1 MANNVFPENELRRIE
16 KLKSYELMGLGKDP
30 ELDVFAQAACLITDC
45 PAALIAMMEQDTQRI
60 QSCVGM
66 ELDTVDRK
74 NTVCQ
79 YTIMSKEVLVI
90 EDTFEDPRSSS
101 NPLIREGN
109 IRFYAGVPLLDD
121 DGDALGT
128 ICVID
133 FHPKTLSDKQKDSLE
148 ELGKAVTKILLGKK
162 RKVQAGYFSEI
173 FHLTNNIIC
182 VLDEARKVKE
192 VNPAFSKVLGLSRSN
207 SLGKS
212 IFTLLGDIER
222 ELVSDLGR
230 VEETKYGVQST
241 SRTKIENGQVVEIEW
256 HFKYDPIN
264 HDILAFGRNVTKE
277 REEKLKLENSERRFR
292 SFFENA
298 IGLMSMHDLDG
309 NILSVN
315 EKGREILRYAK
326 EEVKGLNLKKLV
338 PSHHVGLV
346 EEYLKRIASN
356 KEDSG
361 MMVLQT
367 KDGEDISWL
376 YHNMLETDEN
386 GRSYVVS
393 TALNMTDRL
402 RLEND
407 LLHTKQILE
416 QTNAVAQ
423 VGGWEVNLAENKVY
437 WSDSTK
443 LIHGVDPDFT
453 PDFEHA
459 IGFYEPESQVIL
471 RGIFENA
478 VKTRTPYDT
487 ELRLLKQDGESI
499 WVRVKGIPEF
509 ENDVCKRVFG
519 IIQDIDKS
527 KSLFLELER
536 KESMLRAFVDYVPAS
551 VAMFDR
557 DFNYISVSNQWLEDF
572 HEGVSL
578 PPNSNFF
585 QLFPNIPENRKK
597 IYLDALE
604 GIPYKNT
611 DEVIQAG
618 GLAEAQH
625 FNWEVRPWHLA
636 DGSIGGIIIFTQN
649 ITESVKIN
657 DELKLAKELA
667 DLASKAKSEFLAN
680 MSHEIR
686 TPLNGVIGFSDLL
699 LKTPLNDTQLQYLG
713 YINESGNSLLNIIND
728 ILDFSKIESGK
739 LELFVDKYNVYDVA
753 NQVINVVLY
762 QAQRKEV
769 ELLLNIEQGLPAFV
783 WIDEARIKQVLVNL
797 LGNAVKFTEKGEIEF
812 KISKLRNDEDKLTLR
827 FSVRDTGIGIPPEK
841 QQRIFDAFTQ
851 EDSSV
856 SKRYGGT
863 GLGLTISSNLL
874 KYMGSKLNLESELG
888 VGSTFYFDIEV
899 RCEEMEEEDTDL
911 PLNRVLVVDDNA
923 NNRIILQ
930 HMLAYKNVESVLAE
944 NGMEALQLLMKGERF
959 DVILMD
965 YHMPIL
971 SGLETIEKIKELFRK
986 QEEGIP
992 LIVLHTSSE
1001 EHEVISAFRQEERS
1015 FCLLKPIKSEEL
1027 YSTLRRAIQQNRE
1040 DAVQVKANANL
1051 SLSSDSY
1058 GQDVQVLLADD
1069 NAVNMAL
1076 NLRMMAS
1083 IMPGAQLTE
1092 VSDGAQAIHACKEK
1106 QFDFILM
1113 DVQMPEVD
1121 GIEATKQI
1129 RQMSSYAETPIIGV
1143 TAGNI
1148 SGEKERCLE
1157 AGMSD
1162 FLAKPIRQ
1170 QDLFKAL
1177 EKAML
1182 SVKPSAAEA
1191 SDLEDLD
1198 EHLDMRRLEEQAGD
1212 DPAFLTFFLDLVVR
1226 EIKGSRKQLKE
1237 AIDTNDIVRIKEL
1250 LHKLRGTSSTAG
1262 LIKLAQMTKDL
1273 EISPTIETDLA
1284 IAFVAIEQEMDIG
1297 LELIA
1302 KILNK

>member
-1 MANNVFPENELRRIE
+1 MVNNVFPEHELRRIE

-45 PAALIAMMEQDTQRI
+45 PAALIGMMEQETQRI
-60 QSCVGM
+60 QSCVGIAL
-66 ELDTVDRK
+66 ETVDRN
-74 NTVCQ
+74 NTLCQ
-79 YTIMSKEVLVI
+79 YTIMRKEVVII
-90 EDTFEDPRSSS
+90 EDTFEDVRSSS

-133 FHPKTLSDKQKDSLE
+133 FQPKQLSEKQVNSLA
-148 ELGKAVTKILLGKK
+148 ELGKAVTKILLGKH
-162 RKVQAGYFSEI
+162 RKIQAGYFAEI

-182 VLDEARKVKE
+182 VLDDMHHVKD

-212 IFTLLGDIER
+212 IFTLLGDTNEK
-222 ELVSDLGR
+222 LVSDLNR
-230 VEETKYGVQST
+230 VTETKYGIQSNST
-241 SRTKIENGQVVEIEW
+241 TLTGNGQMVEIEW
-256 HFKYDPIN
+256 HFKFDAVN
-264 HDILAFGRNVTKE
+264 RDILAFGRNVTAE
-277 REEKLKLENSERRFR
+277 RDEKLKLENSERRFR
-292 SFFENA
+292 SFFENS
-298 IGLMSMHDLDG
+298 IGLMSMHDMEG

-315 EKGREILRYAK
+315 ERGREILRYSK
-326 EEVKGLNLKKLV
+326 EEVKGLNLTNLV
-338 PSHHVGLV
+338 PAHHVGLV
-346 EEYLKRIASN
+346 AEYLQRIASN
-356 KEDSG
+356 REDSG

-386 GRSYVVS
+386 GKSYVVS

-423 VGGWEVNLAENKVY
+423 VGGWEVDLVDNKVY

-443 LIHGVDPDFT
+443 LIHGVPLDFT

-459 IGFYEPESQVIL
+459 IGFYEQESQVTL
-471 RGIFENA
+471 RRVFEEA
-478 VKTRTPYDT
+478 IASRTPYDT
-487 ELRLLKQDGESI
+487 ELRLLKQNGESI

-509 ENDVCKRVFG
+509 DNDVCKRVYG
-519 IIQDIDKS
+519 IIQDIDHS

-572 HEGVSL
+572 HDGANL
-578 PPNSNFF
+578 LPNSNFF
-585 QLFPNIPENRKK
+585 DLFPNIPEKRKK
-597 IYLDALE
+597 IYRDALA
-604 GIPYKNT
+604 GVSYKNR
-611 DEVIQAG
+611 DEIIQAG
-618 GLAEAQH
+618 GTAEAQH

-667 DLASKAKSEFLAN
+667 VLASKAKSEFLAN

-699 LKTPLNDTQLQYLG
+699 MKTPLNDTQLQYLS
-713 YINESGNSLLNIIND
+713 YINESGSSLLNIIND

-739 LELFVDKYNVYDVA
+739 LELFVDKYNLYDVA

-762 QAQRKEV
+762 QAQRKDI

-783 WIDEARIKQVLVNL
+783 WVDESRIKQVLVNL

-812 KISKLRNDEDKLTLR
+812 KISKRYNSEDKLALR
-827 FSVRDTGIGIPPEK
+827 FEVRDTGIGIPPEK

-863 GLGLTISSNLL
+863 GLGLTISNNLL
-874 KYMGSKLNLESELG
+874 KYMGSKLHLVSKMG
-888 VGSTFYFDIEV
+888 VGSTFFFDIEV
-899 RCEEMEEEDTDL
+899 PFEEQEVIDTAL

-930 HMLAYKNVESVLAE
+930 HMLSYKNIESVLAA

-971 SGLETIEKIKELFRK
+971 SGLETIGKIKELFLK

-1001 EHEVISAFRQEERS
+1001 EHEVISAFRQEEHS

-1027 YSTLRRAIQQNRE
+1027 YSTLRRAIQQNRQE
-1040 DAVQVKANANL
+1040 AVQAKANENL
-1051 SLSSDSY
+1051 PVSSDFF
-1058 GQDVQVLLADD
+1058 DKEIQVLLADD

-1076 NLRMMAS
+1076 NLRIMAS
-1083 IMPGAQLTE
+1083 IMPGARLTE
-1092 VSDGAQAIHACKEK
+1092 VSDGAQAIAACMKK
-1106 QFDFILM
+1106 TFDFILM
-1113 DVQMPEVD
+1113 DVQMPEID

-1129 RQMSSYAETPIIGV
+1129 RQIEGYADTPIIGV

-1148 SGEKERCLE
+1148 SGERERCLA

-1170 QDLFKAL
+1170 QDLYTALDKAI
-1177 EKAML
+1177 
-1182 SVKPSAAEA
+1182 SGNPIV
-1191 SDLEDLD
+1191 D
-1198 EHLDMRRLEEQAGD
+1198 EGSELAHDDQHLDMRRLDEQAGD
-1212 DPAFLTFFLDLVVR
+1212 DPAFLAFFLDLVVR
-1226 EIKGSRKQLKE
+1226 EITGARRQLQV
-1237 AIDTNDIVRIKEL
+1237 AIHASDIVHVKEL
-1250 LHKLRGTSSTAG
+1250 LHKLRGTASTAG
-1262 LIKLAQMTKDL
+1262 LVKLAEMTKEL
-1273 EISPTIETDLA
+1273 ETSSTIETDLA
-1284 IAFVAIEQEMDIG
+1284 TAFIAIEQEMDIG
-1297 LELIA
+1297 LELIT

>member
-1 MANNVFPENELRRIE
+1 MANQNFPENEWRRIE

-45 PAALIAMMEQDTQRI
+45 PAALIAMMEEQTQRI

-66 ELDTVDRK
+66 ELDTVERK

-79 YTIMSKEVLVI
+79 YTILSKELLVI

-109 IRFYAGVPLLDD
+109 IRFYAGVPLMDE
-121 DGDALGT
+121 DGDVLGT

-133 FHPKTLSDKQKDSLE
+133 FQPKSLSDKQRHLLE
-148 ELGKAVTKILLGKK
+148 ELGKGVTKILLGKK
-162 RKVQAGYFSEI
+162 RKRQAGYFSEI
-173 FHLTNNIIC
+173 FQLTNNVIC
-182 VLDEARKVKE
+182 VLDESGHIQD
-192 VNPAFSKVLGLSRSN
+192 VNPAFTSVLEISRLD

-212 IFTLLGDIER
+212 LFTLLQDDTNT
-222 ELVSDLGR
+222 LASDLKQI
-230 VEETKYGVQST
+230 VDADYGIQST
-241 SRTKIENGQVVEIEW
+241 SSTPVADGSEVIIEW
-256 HFKYDPIN
+256 HFKYDAIN
-264 HDILAFGRNVTKE
+264 HEILAFGRNVTKE
-277 REEKLKLENSERRFR
+277 RQEKLKLENSERRFR

-298 IGLMSMHDLDG
+298 IGLMSMHDMEG
-309 NILSVN
+309 NILAVN
-315 EKGREILRYAK
+315 EKGRAVLKYEQQ
-326 EEVKGLNLKKLV
+326 EVKSLNLKKLV
-338 PSHHVGLV
+338 PPHHVGLV
-346 EEYLKRIASN
+346 EEYLKRIALN
-356 KEDSG
+356 KEDSA

-367 KDGEDISWL
+367 KDGENISWL
-376 YHNMLETDEN
+376 YHNMVEEDEE
-386 GRSYVVS
+386 GKPYVVS
-393 TALNMTDRL
+393 TALNMTDRM

-443 LIHGVDPDFT
+443 LIHGVDPNFT

-459 IGFYEPESQVIL
+459 IGFYEPESQIVL
-471 RGIFENA
+471 RHIFEESIRSR
-478 VKTRTPYDT
+478 KPYDT
-487 ELRLLKQDGESI
+487 ELRLLKQNGETI

-527 KSLFLELER
+527 KSLYLELER
-536 KESMLRAFVDYVPAS
+536 KESMLRAFVNYVPAS

-557 DFNYISVSNQWLEDF
+557 DFNYVSLSNQWIEDF
-572 HEGVSL
+572 HKDESQL
-578 PPNSNFF
+578 LNKNLFE
-585 QLFPNIPENRKK
+585 LFPDIPDQRKK
-597 IYLDALE
+597 IYQDALE
-604 GIPYKNT
+604 GIPYKNI
-611 DEVIQAG
+611 DEVIQVG
-618 GLAEAQH
+618 GIAEPQH
-625 FNWEVRPWHLA
+625 FNWEVRPWHLT

-649 ITESVKIN
+649 ITESVQIN
-657 DELKLAKELA
+657 EELKHAKKMA

-699 LKTPLNDTQLQYLG
+699 LKTPLNDTQMQYLG

-739 LELFVDKYNVYDVA
+739 LELFVDKYNVYDIA

-769 ELLLNIEQGLPAFV
+769 ELLLNIEQGLPAFIWV
-783 WIDEARIKQVLVNL
+783 DEARIKQVLINL

-812 KISKLRNDEDKLTLR
+812 KISRLYHDSDKLSLR
-827 FSVRDTGIGIPPEK
+827 FEVRDTGIGIPEEK

-863 GLGLTISSNLL
+863 GLGLTISNNLL
-874 KYMGSKLNLESELG
+874 KYMGSKLNLTSQLG
-888 VGSTFYFDIEV
+888 KGSTFYFDIEV
-899 RCEEMEEEDTDL
+899 SCEMMEQEDADL

-923 NNRIILQ
+923 NNRVILQ
-930 HMLAYKNVESVLAE
+930 HMLAYKQVESVLAE

-971 SGLETIEKIKELFRK
+971 SGLETIEKIKELFR
-986 QEEGIP
+986 QQGEGIP

-1015 FCLLKPIKSEEL
+1015 FCLLKPIKSDEL
-1027 YSTLRRAIQQNRE
+1027 YQTLRRAIQQNKE
-1040 DAVQVKANANL
+1040 EAGQAKVNL
-1051 SLSSDSY
+1051 SLPTDVY
-1058 GQDVQVLLADD
+1058 GKGIQVLLADD
-1069 NAVNMAL
+1069 NVVNMAL

-1083 IMPGAQLTE
+1083 IMPDAILTE
-1092 VSDGAQAIHACKEK
+1092 VSNGAEAIRACEEVN
-1106 QFDFILM
+1106 FDLILL

-1129 RQMSSYAETPIIGV
+1129 RQMKQYQDTPIIGI
-1143 TAGNI
+1143 TAGNV
-1148 SGEKERCLE
+1148 SGEKERCLA

-1170 QDLFKAL
+1170 QDLFNAL
-1177 EKAML
+1177 QQAML
-1182 SVKPSAAEA
+1182 SLDSSQQSEIESA
-1191 SDLEDLD
+1191 DLAT
-1198 EHLDMRRLEEQAGD
+1198 HLDLQRLHEQAGD
-1212 DPAFLTFFLDLVVR
+1212 DPAFLSFFLDLVIK
-1226 EIKGSRKQLKE
+1226 EITASRAQISDAKKENDLK
-1237 AIDTNDIVRIKEL
+1237 RIKEL
-1250 LHKLRGTSSTAG
+1250 LHKLKGTSSTAG
-1262 LIKLAQMTKDL
+1262 LIKLAQLTKEL
-1273 EISPTIETDLA
+1273 EASISLDTDLSE
-1284 IAFVAIEQEMDIG
+1284 AFAVIEAEMEIG
-1297 LELIA
+1297 LDLIA

>member
-1 MANNVFPENELRRIE
+1 MVNNVFPENELRRIE

-45 PAALIAMMEQDTQRI
+45 PAALIAMMEQETQRI
-60 QSCVGM
+60 QSCVGIA
-66 ELDTVDRK
+66 LDTVDRK

-79 YTIMSKEVLVI
+79 YTIMSKEVLII
-90 EDTFEDPRSSS
+90 EDTFNDVRSSS

-133 FHPKTLSDKQKDSLE
+133 FHPKQLSEKQVSSLA
-148 ELGKAVTKILLGKK
+148 ELGKAATKILLGKH
-162 RKVQAGYFSEI
+162 RKKQAGYFAEI

-182 VLDEARKVKE
+182 VLDDMHNVKD
-192 VNPAFSKVLGLSRSN
+192 VNPAFSKVLGLSRSD

-212 IFTLLGDIER
+212 IFTLLGDTE
-222 ELVSDLGR
+222 EKLAFDLNR
-230 VEETKYGVQST
+230 VAETKYGIQSSST
-241 SRTKIENGQVVEIEW
+241 TRMENGQMVEIEW
-256 HFKYDPIN
+256 NFKFDAVN
-264 HDILAFGRNVTKE
+264 RDILAFGRNVTAE

-298 IGLMSMHDLDG
+298 IGLMSMHDMEG

-315 EKGREILRYAK
+315 EKGRELLGYSK
-326 EEVKGLNLKKLV
+326 EEVKGLNLKNLV
-338 PSHHVGLV
+338 PAHHVALV
-346 EEYLKRIASN
+346 ADYLQRIASN
-356 KEDSG
+356 REDSG

-386 GRSYVVS
+386 GKSYVVS

-423 VGGWEVNLAENKVY
+423 VGGWEVDLVNNKVY

-443 LIHGVDPDFT
+443 LIHGVPLDFT

-459 IGFYEPESQVIL
+459 IGFYEQESQGTL
-471 RGIFENA
+471 RRVFEEA
-478 VKTRTPYDT
+478 IASRTPYDT
-487 ELRLLKQDGESI
+487 ELRLLKQSGESI

-509 ENDVCKRVFG
+509 ENDLCKRVYG
-519 IIQDIDKS
+519 IIQDIDHS

-572 HEGVSL
+572 HDGASL
-578 PPNSNFF
+578 PTNSNFLD
-585 QLFPNIPENRKK
+585 LFPHIPENRKK
-597 IYLDALE
+597 IYRDALG
-604 GIPYKNT
+604 GIPYKNR
-611 DEVIQAG
+611 DEIIQAG

-667 DLASKAKSEFLAN
+667 VLASKAKSEFLAN

-739 LELFVDKYNVYDVA
+739 LELFVDKYNIYDVA

-762 QAQRKEV
+762 QAQRKDV

-783 WIDEARIKQVLVNL
+783 WIDESRIKQVLVNL

-812 KISKLRNDEDKLTLR
+812 KISKRYNSEDKLALR
-827 FSVRDTGIGIPPEK
+827 FEVRDTGIGIPPDK

-863 GLGLTISSNLL
+863 GLGLTISNNLL
-874 KYMGSKLNLESELG
+874 KYMGSKLNLVSKMG
-888 VGSTFYFDIEV
+888 VGSTFFFDIEV
-899 RCEEMEEEDTDL
+899 RFEEQEDIDTEL

-930 HMLAYKNVESVLAE
+930 HMLSYKNVDSVLAA

-971 SGLETIEKIKELFRK
+971 SGLETIGKIKELFLK

-1001 EHEVISAFRQEERS
+1001 EHEVISAFRQEEHS

-1027 YSTLRRAIQQNRE
+1027 YSTLRRAIQQNRQE
-1040 DAVQVKANANL
+1040 AVQSKANENL
-1051 SLSSDSY
+1051 SVSSDFY
-1058 GQDVQVLLADD
+1058 HKEIQVLLADD

-1076 NLRMMAS
+1076 NLRIMAS
-1083 IMPGAQLTE
+1083 IMPGARLTE
-1092 VSDGAQAIHACKEK
+1092 VSDGAQAIEACRKK
-1106 QFDFILM
+1106 TFDFILM

-1129 RQMSSYAETPIIGV
+1129 RQIKGYAETPIIGV

-1148 SGEKERCLE
+1148 SGERERCLA

-1170 QDLFKAL
+1170 QDLYIALDKAISGTPI
-1177 EKAML
+1177 ADD
-1182 SVKPSAAEA
+1182 A
-1191 SDLEDLD
+1191 SELAHGDQ
-1198 EHLDMRRLEEQAGD
+1198 HLDMHRLDEQAGD
-1212 DPAFLTFFLDLVVR
+1212 DPAFLAFFLDLVVR
-1226 EIKGSRKQLKE
+1226 EITGARKQLQV
-1237 AIDTNDIVRIKEL
+1237 AIHADDFVHVKEL
-1250 LHKLRGTSSTAG
+1250 LHKLRGTASTAG
-1262 LIKLAQMTKDL
+1262 LVKLAEMTKEL
-1273 EISPTIETDLA
+1273 ETSSTIETDLA
-1284 IAFVAIEQEMDIG
+1284 NAFRAIEQEMDIG
-1297 LELIA
+1297 LELIT

>member
-1 MANNVFPENELRRIE
+1 MVNNVFPENELRRIE

-45 PAALIAMMEQDTQRI
+45 PAALIAMMEQETQRI
-60 QSCVGM
+60 QSCVGIA
-66 ELDTVDRK
+66 LDTVDRK

-79 YTIMSKEVLVI
+79 YTIMSKEVLII
-90 EDTFEDPRSSS
+90 EDTFNDVRSSS

-133 FHPKTLSDKQKDSLE
+133 FQPKKLSEKQVNSLA
-148 ELGKAVTKILLGKK
+148 ELGKAVTKILLGKH
-162 RKVQAGYFSEI
+162 RKIQAGYFAEI

-182 VLDEARKVKE
+182 VLDDMRHVKE
-192 VNPAFSKVLGLSRSN
+192 VNPAFSKILGLSRSN

-212 IFTLLGDIER
+212 IFTLLGDTKEK
-222 ELVSDLGR
+222 LVSDLNR
-230 VEETKYGVQST
+230 VEDAKYGIQSSST
-241 SRTKIENGQVVEIEW
+241 IRMENGQMVEIEW
-256 HFKYDPIN
+256 HFKFDAVN
-264 HDILAFGRNVTKE
+264 RDILAFGRNVTAE

-298 IGLMSMHDLDG
+298 IGLMSMHDMEG

-315 EKGREILRYAK
+315 EKGRELLGYSK
-326 EEVKGLNLKKLV
+326 EEVKGLNLRNLV
-338 PSHHVGLV
+338 PAHHVGLV
-346 EEYLKRIASN
+346 AEYLQRIASN
-356 KEDSG
+356 REDSG

-386 GRSYVVS
+386 GKFYVVS

-423 VGGWEVNLAENKVY
+423 VGGWEVDLVNNKVY

-443 LIHGVDPDFT
+443 LIHGVPLDFT

-459 IGFYEPESQVIL
+459 IGFYEQESQGTL
-471 RGIFENA
+471 RRVFEEA
-478 VKTRTPYDT
+478 IASRTPYDT
-487 ELRLLKQDGESI
+487 ELRLLKQSGESI

-509 ENDVCKRVFG
+509 ENDVCRRVYG
-519 IIQDIDKS
+519 IIQDIDHS

-572 HEGVSL
+572 HDGASL
-578 PPNSNFF
+578 PSNSNFF
-585 QLFPNIPENRKK
+585 DLFPHIPENRKK
-597 IYLDALE
+597 IYRDALG
-604 GIPYKNT
+604 GIPYKNR
-611 DEVIQAG
+611 DEIIQAG
-618 GLAEAQH
+618 GFAEAQH

-667 DLASKAKSEFLAN
+667 VLASKAKSEFLAN

-739 LELFVDKYNVYDVA
+739 LELFVDKYNLYDVA

-762 QAQRKEV
+762 QAQRKDV

-783 WIDEARIKQVLVNL
+783 WIDESRIKQVLVNL

-812 KISKLRNDEDKLTLR
+812 KISKRYNSEDKLALR
-827 FSVRDTGIGIPPEK
+827 FEVRDTGIGIPPDK

-863 GLGLTISSNLL
+863 GLGLTISNNLL
-874 KYMGSKLNLESELG
+874 KYMGSKLNLVSKMG
-888 VGSTFYFDIEV
+888 VGSTFFFDIEV
-899 RCEEMEEEDTDL
+899 RFEEQEDIDTEL

-930 HMLAYKNVESVLAE
+930 HMLSYKNVDSVLAA

-971 SGLETIEKIKELFRK
+971 SGLETIGKIKELFLK

-1001 EHEVISAFRQEERS
+1001 EHEVISAFRQEEHS

-1027 YSTLRRAIQQNRE
+1027 YSTLRRAIQQNRQE
-1040 DAVQVKANANL
+1040 AVQAKANENL
-1051 SLSSDSY
+1051 PVSSDFY
-1058 GQDVQVLLADD
+1058 DKEIQVLLADD

-1076 NLRMMAS
+1076 NLRIMAS
-1083 IMPGAQLTE
+1083 IMPSARLTE
-1092 VSDGAQAIHACKEK
+1092 VSDGAQAIEACMKK
-1106 QFDFILM
+1106 TFDFILM
-1113 DVQMPEVD
+1113 DVQMPEID

-1129 RQMSSYAETPIIGV
+1129 RQIEGYADTPIIGV

-1148 SGEKERCLE
+1148 SGEKERCLA

-1170 QDLFKAL
+1170 QDLYTALDKAI
-1177 EKAML
+1177 
-1182 SVKPSAAEA
+1182 SGNPIV
-1191 SDLEDLD
+1191 D
-1198 EHLDMRRLEEQAGD
+1198 EGSELAHDDQHLDMRRLDEQAGD
-1212 DPAFLTFFLDLVVR
+1212 DPAFLAFFLDLVVR
-1226 EIKGSRKQLKE
+1226 EITGARKQLQV
-1237 AIDTNDIVRIKEL
+1237 AIHASDIVHVKEL
-1250 LHKLRGTSSTAG
+1250 LHKLRGTASTAG
-1262 LIKLAQMTKDL
+1262 LVKLAEMTKEL
-1273 EISPTIETDLA
+1273 ETSFTIETDLA
-1284 IAFVAIEQEMDIG
+1284 TAFRAIEQEMDIG
-1297 LELIA
+1297 LELIT

>member
-1 MANNVFPENELRRIE
+1 MTNQNFPENEWRRIE

-30 ELDVFAQAACLITDC
+30 ELDVFAQAACLITDS
-45 PAALIAMMEQDTQRI
+45 PAALIAMMEEQTQRI

-66 ELDTVDRK
+66 ELDTVERK

-79 YTIMSKEVLVI
+79 YTIMSTELLVI

-109 IRFYAGVPLLDD
+109 IRFYAGVPLMDE
-121 DGDALGT
+121 DGDVLGT

-133 FHPKTLSDKQKDSLE
+133 FQPKSLSDRQKHLLE
-148 ELGKAVTKILLGKK
+148 ELGVGVTKILLGKK
-162 RKVQAGYFSEI
+162 RKRQAGYFSEI
-173 FHLTNNIIC
+173 FQLTNNVIC
-182 VLDEARKVKE
+182 VLDQDCQIKD
-192 VNPAFSKVLGLSRSN
+192 VNPAFTNVLGISRSESIGQ
-207 SLGKS
+207 SLL
-212 IFTLLGDIER
+212 TLLQDDTKT
-222 ELVSDLGR
+222 LASDLKR
-230 VEETKYGVQST
+230 IVTADYGIQST
-241 SRTKIENGQVVEIEW
+241 SLTPLGDGSEVIIEW
-256 HFKYDPIN
+256 HFKYDAIN
-264 HDILAFGRNVTKE
+264 HEILAFGRNVTQE
-277 REEKLKLENSERRFR
+277 LQEKMKLENSERRFR

-298 IGLMSMHDLDG
+298 IGLMSMHDMEG
-309 NILSVN
+309 NILAVN
-315 EKGREILRYAK
+315 EKGRAVLKYEQH
-326 EEVKGLNLKKLV
+326 EVKSLNLKKLV
-338 PSHHVGLV
+338 PPHHVGLV
-346 EEYLKRIASN
+346 EEYLKRIAQN
-356 KEDSG
+356 KEDSA

-367 KDGEDISWL
+367 KDGESISWL
-376 YHNMLETDEN
+376 YHNIVEVDEE
-386 GRSYVVS
+386 GKPYVVS

-407 LLHTKQILE
+407 LRHTKQILE

-443 LIHGVDPDFT
+443 LIHGVDPHFT
-453 PDFEHA
+453 PDFEYA
-459 IGFYEPESQVIL
+459 IGFYEPDSQVAL
-471 RGIFENA
+471 RHIFEESVRNR
-478 VKTRTPYDT
+478 KPYDT
-487 ELRLLKQDGESI
+487 ELRLLKQNGETI

-527 KSLFLELER
+527 KSLYLELER
-536 KESMLRAFVDYVPAS
+536 KESMLRAFVNYVPAS

-557 DFNYISVSNQWLEDF
+557 DFNYVSLSNQWIEDF
-572 HEGVSL
+572 HKDENQL
-578 PPNSNFF
+578 LTKNLFE
-585 QLFPNIPENRKK
+585 LFPDIPAQRKK
-597 IYLDALE
+597 IYQDALQ
-604 GIPYKNT
+604 GISYKNI
-611 DEVIQAG
+611 DEVIQVG
-618 GLAEAQH
+618 GIAEPQH
-625 FNWEVRPWHLA
+625 FNWEVRPWHLR

-649 ITESVKIN
+649 ITESVQIN
-657 DELKLAKELA
+657 EELKLAKKMA

-699 LKTPLNDTQLQYLG
+699 LKTPLNDTQMQYLG

-739 LELFVDKYNVYDVA
+739 LELFVDKHNVYDIA

-783 WIDEARIKQVLVNL
+783 WVDEARIKQVLINL
-797 LGNAVKFTEKGEIEF
+797 LGNAVKFTEQGEIEF
-812 KISKLRNDEDKLTLR
+812 KISRLHHDSDKLSLR
-827 FSVRDTGIGIPPEK
+827 FEVRDTGIGIPEEK

-863 GLGLTISSNLL
+863 GLGLTISNNLL
-874 KYMGSKLNLESELG
+874 KYMGSKLNLTSQLG
-888 VGSTFYFDIEV
+888 KGSTFYFDIEV
-899 RCEEMEEEDTDL
+899 PCEEMENQDADL
-911 PLNRVLVVDDNA
+911 PLNRALVVDDNA

-930 HMLAYKNVESVLAE
+930 HMLTYKQVESVLAE

-986 QEEGIP
+986 QGEAIP

-1015 FCLLKPIKSEEL
+1015 FCLLKPIKSDEL
-1027 YSTLRRAIQQNRE
+1027 YQTLRRAIQQNKE
-1040 DAVQVKANANL
+1040 ELGQAKANL
-1051 SLSSDSY
+1051 SLPTESY
-1058 GQDVQVLLADD
+1058 GRGIRVLLADD

-1076 NLRMMAS
+1076 NVRMMAS
-1083 IMPGAQLTE
+1083 IMPDANLTE
-1092 VSDGAQAIHACKEK
+1092 VSNGADAIQACEEVH
-1106 QFDFILM
+1106 FDLILL

-1129 RQMSSYAETPIIGV
+1129 RQMKQYQDTPIIGI
-1143 TAGNI
+1143 TAGNV

-1170 QDLFKAL
+1170 KDLFNAL
-1177 EKAML
+1177 QQAML
-1182 SVKPSAAEA
+1182 SVEVSETPEIEAVDLAA
-1191 SDLEDLD
+1191 
-1198 EHLDMRRLEEQAGD
+1198 HLDVRRLHEQAGD
-1212 DPAFLTFFLDLVVR
+1212 DPAFLSFFLDLVIKEITSSRIQITEAKR
-1226 EIKGSRKQLKE
+1226 E
-1237 AIDTNDIVRIKEL
+1237 NDWKRIKEL
-1250 LHKLRGTSSTAG
+1250 LHKLKGTSSTAG
-1262 LIKLAQMTKDL
+1262 LIKLAQLTNEL
-1273 EISPTIETDLA
+1273 EANISFDTDLSK
-1284 IAFVAIEQEMDIG
+1284 AFALIEKEMEVG
-1297 LELIA
+1297 LGLIA

>member
-1 MANNVFPENELRRIE
+1 MVNNVFPENELRRIE

-45 PAALIAMMEQDTQRI
+45 PAALIAMMEQETQRI
-60 QSCVGM
+60 QSCVGIA
-66 ELDTVDRK
+66 LDTVDRK

-79 YTIMSKEVLVI
+79 YTIMSKEVLII
-90 EDTFEDPRSSS
+90 EDTFNDVRSSS

-133 FHPKTLSDKQKDSLE
+133 FHPKQLSEKQVSSLA
-148 ELGKAVTKILLGKK
+148 ELGKAVTKILLGKH
-162 RKVQAGYFSEI
+162 RKKHAGYFAEI

-182 VLDEARKVKE
+182 VLDDMHNVRD

-212 IFTLLGDIER
+212 IFTLLGDNE
-222 ELVSDLGR
+222 EKLASDLNR
-230 VEETKYGVQST
+230 VAETKYGIQSSST
-241 SRTKIENGQVVEIEW
+241 IRMENGQMVEIEW
-256 HFKYDPIN
+256 HFKFDAVN
-264 HDILAFGRNVTKE
+264 RDILAFGRNVTAE

-298 IGLMSMHDLDG
+298 IGLMSMHDIEG

-315 EKGREILRYAK
+315 EKGRELLGYSK
-326 EEVKGLNLKKLV
+326 EEVKGLNLTNLV
-338 PSHHVGLV
+338 PAHHVALV
-346 EEYLKRIASN
+346 ADYLQRIASN
-356 KEDSG
+356 REDSG

-386 GRSYVVS
+386 GKSYVVS

-423 VGGWEVNLAENKVY
+423 VGGWEVDLANNKVY

-443 LIHGVDPDFT
+443 LIHGVPLDFT

-459 IGFYEPESQVIL
+459 IGFYEQESQGTL
-471 RGIFENA
+471 RRVFEEA
-478 VKTRTPYDT
+478 IASRTPYDT
-487 ELRLLKQDGESI
+487 ELRLLKQSGESI

-509 ENDVCKRVFG
+509 ENDVCKRVYG
-519 IIQDIDKS
+519 IIQDIDLS

-572 HEGVSL
+572 HDGANL

-585 QLFPNIPENRKK
+585 DLFPNIPENRKK
-597 IYLDALE
+597 IYRDALA
-604 GIPYKNT
+604 GVSYKNR
-611 DEVIQAG
+611 DEIIQAG
-618 GLAEAQH
+618 GTAEAQH

-667 DLASKAKSEFLAN
+667 VLASKAKSEFLAN

-699 LKTPLNDTQLQYLG
+699 MKTPLNDTQLQYLS
-713 YINESGNSLLNIIND
+713 YINESGSSLLNIIND

-739 LELFVDKYNVYDVA
+739 LELFVDKYNLYDVA

-762 QAQRKEV
+762 QAQRKDV

-783 WIDEARIKQVLVNL
+783 WVDESRIKQVLVNL

-812 KISKLRNDEDKLTLR
+812 KISKRYNSEDKLALR
-827 FSVRDTGIGIPPEK
+827 FEVRDTGIGIPPEK

-863 GLGLTISSNLL
+863 GLGLTISNNLL
-874 KYMGSKLNLESELG
+874 KYMGSKLHLVSKMG
-888 VGSTFYFDIEV
+888 VGSTFFFDIEV
-899 RCEEMEEEDTDL
+899 PFEEQEVIDTAL

-930 HMLAYKNVESVLAE
+930 HMLSYKNIESVLAA

-971 SGLETIEKIKELFRK
+971 SGLETIGKIKELFLK

-992 LIVLHTSSE
+992 LIILHTSSE
-1001 EHEVISAFRQEERS
+1001 EHEVISAFRQEEHS

-1027 YSTLRRAIQQNRE
+1027 YSTLRRAIQQNRQE
-1040 DAVQVKANANL
+1040 AVQAKANENL
-1051 SLSSDSY
+1051 PVSSDFF
-1058 GQDVQVLLADD
+1058 DKEIQVLLADD

-1076 NLRMMAS
+1076 NLRIMAS
-1083 IMPGAQLTE
+1083 IMPGARLTE
-1092 VSDGAQAIHACKEK
+1092 VSDGAQAIAACMKK
-1106 QFDFILM
+1106 TFDFILM
-1113 DVQMPEVD
+1113 DVQMPEID

-1129 RQMSSYAETPIIGV
+1129 RQIEGYADTPIIGV

-1148 SGEKERCLE
+1148 SGERERCLA

-1170 QDLFKAL
+1170 QDLYTALDKAISGNPIVD
-1177 EKAML
+1177 EG
-1182 SVKPSAAEA
+1182 
-1191 SDLEDLD
+1191 SDLAHDD
-1198 EHLDMRRLEEQAGD
+1198 QHLDMRRLDEQAGD
-1212 DPAFLTFFLDLVVR
+1212 DPAFLAFFLDLVVR
-1226 EIKGSRKQLKE
+1226 EITGARRQLQV
-1237 AIDTNDIVRIKEL
+1237 AIHASDIVHVKEL
-1250 LHKLRGTSSTAG
+1250 LHKLRGTASTAG
-1262 LIKLAQMTKDL
+1262 LVKLAEMTKEL
-1273 EISPTIETDLA
+1273 ETSSTIETDLST
-1284 IAFVAIEQEMDIG
+1284 AFIAIEQEMDIG
-1297 LELIA
+1297 LELIT

>member
-1 MANNVFPENELRRIE
+1 MVNNVFPENELRRIE

-45 PAALIAMMEQDTQRI
+45 PAALIAMMEQETQRI
-60 QSCVGM
+60 QSCVGIA
-66 ELDTVDRK
+66 LDTVDRK

-79 YTIMSKEVLVI
+79 YTIMSKEVLII
-90 EDTFEDPRSSS
+90 EDTFNDVRSSS

-133 FHPKTLSDKQKDSLE
+133 FHPKQLSEKQVSSLA
-148 ELGKAVTKILLGKK
+148 ELGKAATKILLGKH
-162 RKVQAGYFSEI
+162 RKKQAGYFAEI

-182 VLDEARKVKE
+182 VLDDMHNVKD
-192 VNPAFSKVLGLSRSN
+192 VNPAFSKVLGLSRSD

-212 IFTLLGDIER
+212 IFTLLGDTE
-222 ELVSDLGR
+222 EKLAFDLNR
-230 VEETKYGVQST
+230 VAETKYGIQSSST
-241 SRTKIENGQVVEIEW
+241 TRMENGQMVEIEW
-256 HFKYDPIN
+256 NFKFDAVN
-264 HDILAFGRNVTKE
+264 RDILAFGRNVTAE

-298 IGLMSMHDLDG
+298 IGLMSMHDMEG

-315 EKGREILRYAK
+315 EKGRELLGYSK
-326 EEVKGLNLKKLV
+326 EEVKGLNLKNLV
-338 PSHHVGLV
+338 PAHHVALV
-346 EEYLKRIASN
+346 ADYLQRIASN
-356 KEDSG
+356 REDSG

-386 GRSYVVS
+386 GKSYVVS

-423 VGGWEVNLAENKVY
+423 VGGWEVDLVNNKVY

-443 LIHGVDPDFT
+443 LIHGVPLDFT

-459 IGFYEPESQVIL
+459 IGFYEQESQGTL
-471 RGIFENA
+471 RRVFEEA
-478 VKTRTPYDT
+478 IASRTPYDT
-487 ELRLLKQDGESI
+487 ELRLLKQSGESI

-509 ENDVCKRVFG
+509 ENDLCKRVYG
-519 IIQDIDKS
+519 IIQDIDHS

-572 HEGVSL
+572 HDGASL
-578 PPNSNFF
+578 PTNSNFF
-585 QLFPNIPENRKK
+585 DLFPHIPENRKK
-597 IYLDALE
+597 IYRDALG
-604 GIPYKNT
+604 GIPYKNR
-611 DEVIQAG
+611 DEIIQAG

-667 DLASKAKSEFLAN
+667 VLASKAKSEFLAN

-739 LELFVDKYNVYDVA
+739 LELFVDKYNIYDVA

-762 QAQRKEV
+762 QAQRKDV

-783 WIDEARIKQVLVNL
+783 WIDESRIKQVLVNL

-812 KISKLRNDEDKLTLR
+812 KISKRYNSEDKLALR
-827 FSVRDTGIGIPPEK
+827 FEVRDTGIGIPPDK

-863 GLGLTISSNLL
+863 GLGLTISNNLL
-874 KYMGSKLNLESELG
+874 KYMGSKLNLVSKMG
-888 VGSTFYFDIEV
+888 VGSTFFFDIEV
-899 RCEEMEEEDTDL
+899 RFEEQEDIDTEL

-930 HMLAYKNVESVLAE
+930 HMLSYKNVDSVLAA

-971 SGLETIEKIKELFRK
+971 SGLETIGKIKELFLK

-1001 EHEVISAFRQEERS
+1001 EHEVISAFRQEEHS

-1027 YSTLRRAIQQNRE
+1027 YSTLRRAIQQNRQE
-1040 DAVQVKANANL
+1040 AVQSKANENL
-1051 SLSSDSY
+1051 SVSSDFY
-1058 GQDVQVLLADD
+1058 HKEIQVLLADD

-1076 NLRMMAS
+1076 NLRIMAS
-1083 IMPGAQLTE
+1083 IMPGARLTE
-1092 VSDGAQAIHACKEK
+1092 VSDGAQAIEACRKK
-1106 QFDFILM
+1106 TFDFILM

-1129 RQMSSYAETPIIGV
+1129 RQIKGYAETPIIGV

-1148 SGEKERCLE
+1148 SGERERCLA

-1170 QDLFKAL
+1170 QDLYIALDKAISGTPI
-1177 EKAML
+1177 ADD
-1182 SVKPSAAEA
+1182 A
-1191 SDLEDLD
+1191 SELAHGDQ
-1198 EHLDMRRLEEQAGD
+1198 HLDMHRLDEQAGD
-1212 DPAFLTFFLDLVVR
+1212 DPAFLAFFLDLVVR
-1226 EIKGSRKQLKE
+1226 EITGARKQLQV
-1237 AIDTNDIVRIKEL
+1237 AIHADDFVHVKEL
-1250 LHKLRGTSSTAG
+1250 LHKLRGTASTAG
-1262 LIKLAQMTKDL
+1262 LVKLAEMTKEL
-1273 EISPTIETDLA
+1273 ETSSTIETDLA
-1284 IAFVAIEQEMDIG
+1284 NAFRAIEQEMDIG
-1297 LELIA
+1297 LELIT

>member
-1 MANNVFPENELRRIE
+1 MVNNVFPEHELRRIE

-45 PAALIAMMEQDTQRI
+45 PAALIGMMEQETQRI
-60 QSCVGM
+60 QSCVGIAL
-66 ELDTVDRK
+66 ETVDRN
-74 NTVCQ
+74 NTLCQ
-79 YTIMSKEVLVI
+79 YTIMRKEVVII
-90 EDTFEDPRSSS
+90 EDTFEDVRSSS

-133 FHPKTLSDKQKDSLE
+133 FQPKQLSEKQVNSLA
-148 ELGKAVTKILLGKK
+148 ELGKAVTKILLGKH
-162 RKVQAGYFSEI
+162 RKIQAGYFAEI

-182 VLDEARKVKE
+182 VLDDMHHVKD

-212 IFTLLGDIER
+212 IFTLLGDTNEK
-222 ELVSDLGR
+222 LVSDLNR
-230 VEETKYGVQST
+230 VTETKYGIQSNST
-241 SRTKIENGQVVEIEW
+241 TLTGNGQMVEIEW
-256 HFKYDPIN
+256 HFKFDAVN
-264 HDILAFGRNVTKE
+264 RDILAFGRNVTAE
-277 REEKLKLENSERRFR
+277 RDEKLKLENSERRFR
-292 SFFENA
+292 SFFENS
-298 IGLMSMHDLDG
+298 IGLMSMHDMEG

-315 EKGREILRYAK
+315 ERGREILRYSK
-326 EEVKGLNLKKLV
+326 EEVKGLNLTNLV
-338 PSHHVGLV
+338 PAHHVGLV
-346 EEYLKRIASN
+346 AEYLQRIASN
-356 KEDSG
+356 REDSG

-386 GRSYVVS
+386 GKSYVVS

-423 VGGWEVNLAENKVY
+423 VGGWEVDLVDNKVY

-443 LIHGVDPDFT
+443 LIHGVPLDFT

-459 IGFYEPESQVIL
+459 IGFYEQESQVTL
-471 RGIFENA
+471 RRVFEEA
-478 VKTRTPYDT
+478 IASRTPYDT
-487 ELRLLKQDGESI
+487 ELRLLKQNGESI

-509 ENDVCKRVFG
+509 DNDVCKRVYG
-519 IIQDIDKS
+519 IIQDIDHS

-572 HEGVSL
+572 HDGANL
-578 PPNSNFF
+578 LPNSNFF
-585 QLFPNIPENRKK
+585 DLFPNIPENRKK
-597 IYLDALE
+597 IYRDALA
-604 GIPYKNT
+604 GVSYKNR
-611 DEVIQAG
+611 DEIIQAG
-618 GLAEAQH
+618 GTAEAQH

-667 DLASKAKSEFLAN
+667 VLASKAKSEFLAN

-699 LKTPLNDTQLQYLG
+699 MKTPLNDTQLQYLS
-713 YINESGNSLLNIIND
+713 YINESGSSLLNIIND

-739 LELFVDKYNVYDVA
+739 LELFVDKYNLYDVA

-762 QAQRKEV
+762 QAQRKDI

-783 WIDEARIKQVLVNL
+783 WVDESRIKQVLVNL

-812 KISKLRNDEDKLTLR
+812 KISKRYNSEDKLALR
-827 FSVRDTGIGIPPEK
+827 FEVRDTGIGIPPEK

-863 GLGLTISSNLL
+863 GLGLTISNNLL
-874 KYMGSKLNLESELG
+874 KYMGSKLHLVSKMG
-888 VGSTFYFDIEV
+888 VGSTFFFDIEV
-899 RCEEMEEEDTDL
+899 PFEEQEVIDTAL

-930 HMLAYKNVESVLAE
+930 HMLSYKNIESVLAA

-971 SGLETIEKIKELFRK
+971 SGLETIGKIKELFLK

-1001 EHEVISAFRQEERS
+1001 EHEVISAFRQEEHS

-1027 YSTLRRAIQQNRE
+1027 YSTLRRAIQQNRQE
-1040 DAVQVKANANL
+1040 AVQAKANENL
-1051 SLSSDSY
+1051 PVSSDFF
-1058 GQDVQVLLADD
+1058 DKEIQVLLADD

-1076 NLRMMAS
+1076 NLRIMAS
-1083 IMPGAQLTE
+1083 IMPGARLTE
-1092 VSDGAQAIHACKEK
+1092 VSDGAQAIAACMKK
-1106 QFDFILM
+1106 TFDFILM
-1113 DVQMPEVD
+1113 DVQMPEID

-1129 RQMSSYAETPIIGV
+1129 RQIEGYADTPIIGV

-1148 SGEKERCLE
+1148 SGERERCLA

-1170 QDLFKAL
+1170 QDLYTALDKAI
-1177 EKAML
+1177 
-1182 SVKPSAAEA
+1182 SGNPIV
-1191 SDLEDLD
+1191 D
-1198 EHLDMRRLEEQAGD
+1198 EGSELAHDDQHLDMRRLDEQAGD
-1212 DPAFLTFFLDLVVR
+1212 DPAFLAFFLDLVVR
-1226 EIKGSRKQLKE
+1226 EITGARRQLQV
-1237 AIDTNDIVRIKEL
+1237 AIHASDIVHVKEL
-1250 LHKLRGTSSTAG
+1250 LHKLRGTASTAG
-1262 LIKLAQMTKDL
+1262 LVKLAEMTKEL
-1273 EISPTIETDLA
+1273 ETSSTIETDLA
-1284 IAFVAIEQEMDIG
+1284 TAFIAIEQEMDIG
-1297 LELIA
+1297 LELIT

>member
-1 MANNVFPENELRRIE
+1 MANQNFPENEWRRIE

-45 PAALIAMMEQDTQRI
+45 PAALIAMMEEQTQRI

-66 ELDTVDRK
+66 ELDTVERK

-79 YTIMSKEVLVI
+79 YTISSKELLVI

-109 IRFYAGVPLLDD
+109 IRFYAGVPLMDD
-121 DGDALGT
+121 DGDVLGT

-133 FHPKTLSDKQKDSLE
+133 FQPKSLSEKQRHLLE
-148 ELGKAVTKILLGKK
+148 ELGRGVTKILLGKK
-162 RKVQAGYFSEI
+162 RKRQAGYFSEI
-173 FHLTNNIIC
+173 FQLTNNVIC
-182 VLDEARKVKE
+182 VLDESCQIKD
-192 VNPAFSKVLGLSRSN
+192 VNPAFTSVLEVSRLDSI
-207 SLGKS
+207 GKS
-212 IFTLLGDIER
+212 LFKLLRDDTKTLA
-222 ELVSDLGR
+222 SDLKQLVGAD
-230 VEETKYGVQST
+230 YGIQST
-241 SRTKIENGQVVEIEW
+241 SSTPIADGSEVIIEW
-256 HFKYDPIN
+256 HFKYDAIN
-264 HDILAFGRNVTKE
+264 HEILAFGRNVTKE
-277 REEKLKLENSERRFR
+277 RQEKLKLENSERRFR

-298 IGLMSMHDLDG
+298 IGLMSMHDMDG
-309 NILSVN
+309 NILAVN
-315 EKGREILRYAK
+315 EKGRSVLKYEQR
-326 EEVKGLNLKKLV
+326 EVKSLNLKRLV
-338 PSHHVGLV
+338 PPHHVGLV
-346 EEYLKRIASN
+346 EDYLKRIAQN
-356 KEDSG
+356 KEDSA

-367 KDGEDISWL
+367 KDGENISWL
-376 YHNMLETDEN
+376 YHNMVELDEE
-386 GRSYVVS
+386 GKPYVVS
-393 TALNMTDRL
+393 TALNMTDRM

-443 LIHGVDPDFT
+443 LIHGVDPHFT

-459 IGFYEPESQVIL
+459 IGFYEPESQIAL
-471 RGIFENA
+471 RHIFEESIRSR
-478 VKTRTPYDT
+478 KPYDT
-487 ELRLLKQDGESI
+487 ELRLLKQNGETI

-527 KSLFLELER
+527 KSLYLELER
-536 KESMLRAFVDYVPAS
+536 KESMLRAFVNYVPAS
-551 VAMFDR
+551 VAMFDL
-557 DFNYISVSNQWLEDF
+557 DFNYVSLSNQWIEDF
-572 HEGVSL
+572 HKDESQL
-578 PPNSNFF
+578 LNKNLFE
-585 QLFPNIPENRKK
+585 LFPDIPDQRKK
-597 IYLDALE
+597 IYQDALK
-604 GIPYKNT
+604 GIPYKNI
-611 DEVIQAG
+611 DEVIQVG
-618 GLAEAQH
+618 GIAEPQH
-625 FNWEVRPWHLA
+625 FNWEVRPWHLT

-649 ITESVKIN
+649 ITESVQIN
-657 DELKLAKELA
+657 EELKHAKKMA

-699 LKTPLNDTQLQYLG
+699 LKTPLNDTQMQYLG

-739 LELFVDKYNVYDVA
+739 LELFVDKYNVYDIA

-769 ELLLNIEQGLPAFV
+769 ELLLNIEQGLPAFIWV
-783 WIDEARIKQVLVNL
+783 DEARIKQVLINL

-812 KISKLRNDEDKLTLR
+812 KISQLHHHSDKLSLR
-827 FSVRDTGIGIPPEK
+827 FEVRDTGIGIPLEK

-863 GLGLTISSNLL
+863 GLGLTISNNLL
-874 KYMGSKLNLESELG
+874 KYMGSKLNLTSQLG
-888 VGSTFYFDIEV
+888 EGSTFYFDIEV
-899 RCEEMEEEDTDL
+899 SCEPMEQEDGDL

-923 NNRIILQ
+923 NNRVILQ
-930 HMLAYKNVESVLAE
+930 HMLAYKQVESVLAE

-971 SGLETIEKIKELFRK
+971 SGLETIEKIKELFR
-986 QEEGIP
+986 QQGEGIP

-1015 FCLLKPIKSEEL
+1015 FCLLKPIKSDEL
-1027 YSTLRRAIQQNRE
+1027 YQTLRRAIQQNKE
-1040 DAVQVKANANL
+1040 EAGQAKSNL
-1051 SLSSDSY
+1051 SLPTDVY
-1058 GQDVQVLLADD
+1058 GKGIQVLLADD

-1076 NLRMMAS
+1076 NVRMMAS
-1083 IMPGAQLTE
+1083 IMSDAILTE
-1092 VSDGAQAIHACKEK
+1092 VSNGAEAIQACEK
-1106 QFDFILM
+1106 VNFDLILL

-1129 RQMSSYAETPIIGV
+1129 RQMKHYQNTPIIGI
-1143 TAGNI
+1143 TAGNV
-1148 SGEKERCLE
+1148 SGEKERCLG

-1170 QDLFKAL
+1170 QDLFNAL
-1177 EKAML
+1177 HQAML
-1182 SVKPSAAEA
+1182 SMDSSEQSETEA
-1191 SDLEDLD
+1191 TDLVT
-1198 EHLDMRRLEEQAGD
+1198 HLDVQRLHEQAGD
-1212 DPAFLTFFLDLVVR
+1212 DPAFLSFFLDLVIK
-1226 EIKGSRKQLKE
+1226 EISASRAQIADAKKENDLKL
-1237 AIDTNDIVRIKEL
+1237 IKEL
-1250 LHKLRGTSSTAG
+1250 LHKLKGTSSTAG
-1262 LIKLAQMTKDL
+1262 LIKLAQLTKELEASISVDTDL
-1273 EISPTIETDLA
+1273 SKAFTTIEA
-1284 IAFVAIEQEMDIG
+1284 EMEIG
-1297 LELIA
+1297 LDLIT

>member
-1 MANNVFPENELRRIE
+1 MVNNVFPEHELRRIE

-45 PAALIAMMEQDTQRI
+45 PAALIGMMEQETQRI
-60 QSCVGM
+60 QSCVGIAL
-66 ELDTVDRK
+66 ETVDRN
-74 NTVCQ
+74 NTLCQ
-79 YTIMSKEVLVI
+79 YTIMRKEVVII
-90 EDTFEDPRSSS
+90 EDTFEDVRSSS

-133 FHPKTLSDKQKDSLE
+133 FQPKQLSEKQVNSLA
-148 ELGKAVTKILLGKK
+148 ELGKAVTKILLGKH
-162 RKVQAGYFSEI
+162 RKIQAGYFAEI

-182 VLDEARKVKE
+182 VLDDMHHVKD

-212 IFTLLGDIER
+212 IFTLLGDTNEK
-222 ELVSDLGR
+222 LVSDLNR
-230 VEETKYGVQST
+230 VTETKYGIQSNST
-241 SRTKIENGQVVEIEW
+241 TLTGNGQMVEIEW
-256 HFKYDPIN
+256 HFKFDAVN
-264 HDILAFGRNVTKE
+264 RDILAFGRNVTAE
-277 REEKLKLENSERRFR
+277 RDEKLKLENSERRFR
-292 SFFENA
+292 SFFENS
-298 IGLMSMHDLDG
+298 IGLMSMHDMEG

-315 EKGREILRYAK
+315 ERGREILRYSK
-326 EEVKGLNLKKLV
+326 DEVKGLNLTNLV
-338 PSHHVGLV
+338 PAHHVGLV
-346 EEYLKRIASN
+346 AEYLQRIASN
-356 KEDSG
+356 REDSG

-386 GRSYVVS
+386 GKSYVVS

-423 VGGWEVNLAENKVY
+423 VGGWEVDLVDNKVY

-443 LIHGVDPDFT
+443 LIHGVPLDFT

-459 IGFYEPESQVIL
+459 IGFYEQESQVTL
-471 RGIFENA
+471 RRVFEEA
-478 VKTRTPYDT
+478 IASRTPYDT
-487 ELRLLKQDGESI
+487 ELRLLKQNGESI

-509 ENDVCKRVFG
+509 DNDVCKRVYG
-519 IIQDIDKS
+519 IIQDIDHS

-572 HEGVSL
+572 HDGANL
-578 PPNSNFF
+578 LPNSNFF
-585 QLFPNIPENRKK
+585 DLFPNIPENRKK
-597 IYLDALE
+597 IYRDALA
-604 GIPYKNT
+604 GVSYKNR
-611 DEVIQAG
+611 DEIIQAG
-618 GLAEAQH
+618 GTAEAQH

-667 DLASKAKSEFLAN
+667 VLASKAKSEFLAN

-699 LKTPLNDTQLQYLG
+699 MKTPLNDTQLQYLS
-713 YINESGNSLLNIIND
+713 YINESGSSLLNIIND

-739 LELFVDKYNVYDVA
+739 LELFVDKYNLYDVA

-762 QAQRKEV
+762 QAQRKDI

-783 WIDEARIKQVLVNL
+783 WVDESRIKQVLVNL

-812 KISKLRNDEDKLTLR
+812 KISKRYNSEDKLALR
-827 FSVRDTGIGIPPEK
+827 FEVRDTGIGIPPEK

-863 GLGLTISSNLL
+863 GLGLTISNNLL
-874 KYMGSKLNLESELG
+874 KYMGSKLHLVSKMG
-888 VGSTFYFDIEV
+888 VGSTFFFDIEV
-899 RCEEMEEEDTDL
+899 PFEEQEVIDTAL

-930 HMLAYKNVESVLAE
+930 HMLSYKNIESVLAA

-971 SGLETIEKIKELFRK
+971 SGLETIGKIKELFLK

-1001 EHEVISAFRQEERS
+1001 EHEVISAFRQEEHS

-1027 YSTLRRAIQQNRE
+1027 YSTLRRAIQQNRQE
-1040 DAVQVKANANL
+1040 AVQAKANENL
-1051 SLSSDSY
+1051 PVSSDFF
-1058 GQDVQVLLADD
+1058 DKEIQVLLADD

-1076 NLRMMAS
+1076 NLRIMAS
-1083 IMPGAQLTE
+1083 IMPGARLTE
-1092 VSDGAQAIHACKEK
+1092 VSDGAQAIAACMKK
-1106 QFDFILM
+1106 TFDFILM
-1113 DVQMPEVD
+1113 DVQMPEID

-1129 RQMSSYAETPIIGV
+1129 RQIEGYADTPIIGV

-1148 SGEKERCLE
+1148 SGERERCLA

-1170 QDLFKAL
+1170 QDLYTALDKAI
-1177 EKAML
+1177 
-1182 SVKPSAAEA
+1182 SGNPIV
-1191 SDLEDLD
+1191 D
-1198 EHLDMRRLEEQAGD
+1198 EGSELAHDDQHLDMRRLDEQAGD
-1212 DPAFLTFFLDLVVR
+1212 DPAFLAFFLDLVVR
-1226 EIKGSRKQLKE
+1226 EITGARRQLQV
-1237 AIDTNDIVRIKEL
+1237 AIHASDIVHVKEL
-1250 LHKLRGTSSTAG
+1250 LHKLRGTASTAG
-1262 LIKLAQMTKDL
+1262 LVKLAEMTKEL
-1273 EISPTIETDLA
+1273 ETSSTIETDLA
-1284 IAFVAIEQEMDIG
+1284 TAFIAIEQEMDIG
-1297 LELIA
+1297 LELIT

>member
-1 MANNVFPENELRRIE
+1 MVNNVFPENELRRIE

-45 PAALIAMMEQDTQRI
+45 PAALIGMMEQETQRI
-60 QSCVGM
+60 QSCVGIAL
-66 ELDTVDRK
+66 ETVDRN
-74 NTVCQ
+74 NTLCQ
-79 YTIMSKEVLVI
+79 YTIMSKEVVII
-90 EDTFEDPRSSS
+90 EDTFDDVRSSS

-133 FHPKTLSDKQKDSLE
+133 FQPKKLSEKQVNSLA
-148 ELGKAVTKILLGKK
+148 ELGKAVTKILLGKH
-162 RKVQAGYFSEI
+162 RKIQAGYFAEI

-182 VLDEARKVKE
+182 VLDDMRHVKE

-212 IFTLLGDIER
+212 IFTLLGDTKEK
-222 ELVSDLGR
+222 LVSDLNR
-230 VEETKYGVQST
+230 VEEAKYGIQSSST
-241 SRTKIENGQVVEIEW
+241 TRTDNGQMVEIEW
-256 HFKYDPIN
+256 HFKFDAVN
-264 HDILAFGRNVTKE
+264 RDILAFGRNVTAE

-298 IGLMSMHDLDG
+298 IGLMSMHDMEG

-315 EKGREILRYAK
+315 ERGREILCYSK
-326 EEVKGLNLKKLV
+326 EEVKGLNLTNLV
-338 PSHHVGLV
+338 PAHHVGLV
-346 EEYLKRIASN
+346 AEYLQRIASN
-356 KEDSG
+356 REDSG

-386 GRSYVVS
+386 GKSYVFS

-423 VGGWEVNLAENKVY
+423 VGGWEVDLIDNKVY

-443 LIHGVDPDFT
+443 LIHGVPLDFT

-459 IGFYEPESQVIL
+459 IGFYEQESQVTL
-471 RGIFENA
+471 RRVFEEA
-478 VKTRTPYDT
+478 IASRTPYDT
-487 ELRLLKQDGESI
+487 ELRLLKQNGESI

-509 ENDVCKRVFG
+509 ENDVCKRVYG
-519 IIQDIDKS
+519 IIQDIDHS

-572 HEGVSL
+572 HDGANL

-585 QLFPNIPENRKK
+585 DLFPNIPENRKK
-597 IYLDALE
+597 IYRDALA
-604 GIPYKNT
+604 GVSYKNR
-611 DEVIQAG
+611 DEIIQAG
-618 GLAEAQH
+618 GFAEAQH

-667 DLASKAKSEFLAN
+667 VLASKAKSEFLAN

-739 LELFVDKYNVYDVA
+739 LELFVDKYNLYDVA

-762 QAQRKEV
+762 QAQRKDV

-783 WIDEARIKQVLVNL
+783 WIDESRIKQVLVNL

-812 KISKLRNDEDKLTLR
+812 KISKRYNSEDKLALR
-827 FSVRDTGIGIPPEK
+827 FEVRDTGIGIPPEK

-863 GLGLTISSNLL
+863 GLGLTISNNLL
-874 KYMGSKLNLESELG
+874 KYMGSKLNLVSKMG
-888 VGSTFYFDIEV
+888 VGSTFFFDIEV
-899 RCEEMEEEDTDL
+899 PFEEQEVIDTAL

-930 HMLAYKNVESVLAE
+930 HMLSYKNVESVLAA

-971 SGLETIEKIKELFRK
+971 SGLETIGKIKELFLK

-1001 EHEVISAFRQEERS
+1001 EHEVISAFRQEEHS

-1027 YSTLRRAIQQNRE
+1027 YSTLRRAIQQNRQE
-1040 DAVQVKANANL
+1040 AVQAKANENL
-1051 SLSSDSY
+1051 PVSSDFY
-1058 GQDVQVLLADD
+1058 DKEIQVLLADD

-1076 NLRMMAS
+1076 NLRIMAS
-1083 IMPGAQLTE
+1083 IMPSARLTE
-1092 VSDGAQAIHACKEK
+1092 VSDGAQAIEACMKK
-1106 QFDFILM
+1106 TFDFILM
-1113 DVQMPEVD
+1113 DVQMPEID

-1129 RQMSSYAETPIIGV
+1129 RQIEGYADTPIIGV

-1148 SGEKERCLE
+1148 SGEKERCLA

-1170 QDLFKAL
+1170 QDLYTALDKAI
-1177 EKAML
+1177 
-1182 SVKPSAAEA
+1182 SGNPIV
-1191 SDLEDLD
+1191 D
-1198 EHLDMRRLEEQAGD
+1198 EGSELAHDDQHLDMRRLDEQAGD
-1212 DPAFLTFFLDLVVR
+1212 DPAFLAFFLDLVVR
-1226 EIKGSRKQLKE
+1226 EITGARKQLQV
-1237 AIDTNDIVRIKEL
+1237 AIHASDIVHVKEL
-1250 LHKLRGTSSTAG
+1250 LHKLRGTASTAG
-1262 LIKLAQMTKDL
+1262 LVKLAEMTKEL
-1273 EISPTIETDLA
+1273 ETSFTIETDLA
-1284 IAFVAIEQEMDIG
+1284 TAFIAIEQEMDIG
-1297 LELIA
+1297 LELIT

>member
-45 PAALIAMMEQDTQRI
+45 PAALIAMMEQETQRI

-66 ELDTVDRK
+66 ELDTVERK

-133 FHPKTLSDKQKDSLE
+133 FHPKKLSDKQKDSLE

-182 VLDEARKVKE
+182 VLDETRKVKE

-212 IFTLLGDIER
+212 IFTLLGDTER

-241 SRTKIENGQVVEIEW
+241 SRTKTENGQVVEIEW

-315 EKGREILRYAK
+315 EKGREVLRYAK

-423 VGGWEVNLAENKVY
+423 VGGWEVNLVENKVY
-437 WSDSTK
+437 WSESTK
-443 LIHGVDPDFT
+443 LIHGVASDFT

-471 RGIFENA
+471 RGIFEDA
-478 VKTRTPYDT
+478 ITSRTHYDT
-487 ELRLLKQDGESI
+487 ELRLLKQNGESI

-519 IIQDIDKS
+519 IIQDIDQS

-578 PPNSNFF
+578 PPSSNFF
-585 QLFPNIPENRKK
+585 NLFPNIPENRKK
-597 IYLDALE
+597 STLMRWREYL
-604 GIPYKNT
+604 IRIRMRSY
-611 DEVIQAG
+611 
-618 GLAEAQH
+618 
-625 FNWEVRPWHLA
+625 R
-636 DGSIGGIIIFTQN
+636 
-649 ITESVKIN
+649 
-657 DELKLAKELA
+657 LA
-667 DLASKAKSEFLAN
+667 DL
-680 MSHEIR
+680 
-686 TPLNGVIGFSDLL
+686 P
-699 LKTPLNDTQLQYLG
+699 
-713 YINESGNSLLNIIND
+713 
-728 ILDFSKIESGK
+728 
-739 LELFVDKYNVYDVA
+739 
-753 NQVINVVLY
+753 
-762 QAQRKEV
+762 
-769 ELLLNIEQGLPAFV
+769 
-783 WIDEARIKQVLVNL
+783 
-797 LGNAVKFTEKGEIEF
+797 
-812 KISKLRNDEDKLTLR
+812 
-827 FSVRDTGIGIPPEK
+827 
-841 QQRIFDAFTQ
+841 
-851 EDSSV
+851 
-856 SKRYGGT
+856 KR
-863 GLGLTISSNLL
+863 
-874 KYMGSKLNLESELG
+874 
-888 VGSTFYFDIEV
+888 
-899 RCEEMEEEDTDL
+899 
-911 PLNRVLVVDDNA
+911 
-923 NNRIILQ
+923 
-930 HMLAYKNVESVLAE
+930 
-944 NGMEALQLLMKGERF
+944 
-959 DVILMD
+959 
-965 YHMPIL
+965 
-971 SGLETIEKIKELFRK
+971 
-986 QEEGIP
+986 
-992 LIVLHTSSE
+992 
-1001 EHEVISAFRQEERS
+1001 
-1015 FCLLKPIKSEEL
+1015 
-1027 YSTLRRAIQQNRE
+1027 
-1040 DAVQVKANANL
+1040 
-1051 SLSSDSY
+1051 
-1058 GQDVQVLLADD
+1058 
-1069 NAVNMAL
+1069 
-1076 NLRMMAS
+1076 
-1083 IMPGAQLTE
+1083 
-1092 VSDGAQAIHACKEK
+1092 
-1106 QFDFILM
+1106 
-1113 DVQMPEVD
+1113 
-1121 GIEATKQI
+1121 
-1129 RQMSSYAETPIIGV
+1129 
-1143 TAGNI
+1143 NI
-1148 SGEKERCLE
+1148 S
-1157 AGMSD
+1157 
-1162 FLAKPIRQ
+1162 
-1170 QDLFKAL
+1170 
-1177 EKAML
+1177 
-1182 SVKPSAAEA
+1182 
-1191 SDLEDLD
+1191 
-1198 EHLDMRRLEEQAGD
+1198 
-1212 DPAFLTFFLDLVVR
+1212 
-1226 EIKGSRKQLKE
+1226 
-1237 AIDTNDIVRIKEL
+1237 
-1250 LHKLRGTSSTAG
+1250 
-1262 LIKLAQMTKDL
+1262 
-1273 EISPTIETDLA
+1273 
-1284 IAFVAIEQEMDIG
+1284 IG
-1297 LELIA
+1297 R
-1302 KILNK
+1302 